1 MDTTT
6 LTERS
11 FPVTERYVRLAGRTA
26 MNDGIRWMIHS
37 ASKAEFILTGT
48 RASVTIAGDGTAA
61 SADGTN
67 YARFAVY
74 IDGVR
79 TMDRLVTK
87 AEETVTVFAS
97 EQEKKVTV
105 SLVKLSEA
113 PLSVFGIR
121 RIDVTASEDIRP
133 VPEKKLK
140 IEFIGDS
147 ITCGYG
153 VDDEDPEHHFSTA
166 TEDATRTYAW
176 KTAAALNADFS
187 CVCYSGHGII
197 SGYTEADE
205 KLLSHL
211 VPPAYEHIGKNNG
224 SAAGFVDVDQPWDFS
239 RFAPDFIVINLGT
252 NDDSY
257 TKDFPDRR
265 EDYTASYAGFLKTV
279 RKNNPQAHIVASL
292 GVMGDRLFPCVRDA
306 VSRYRQETGDSR
318 ITTLRYPPQDGSTG
332 YSADWHPTE
341 ATQEIAARALIG
353 HIRSLL

>member
-1 MDTTT
+1 MDTTI

-11 FPVTERYVRLAGRTA
+11 FPVTEQYVRLTGRTA
-26 MNDGIRWMIHS
+26 VNNGIRWMIHS

-48 RASVTIAGDGTAA
+48 KASVTIAGDGTAA
-61 SADGTN
+61 SADEAA
-67 YARFAVY
+67 YARYAVY

-87 AEETVTVFAS
+87 AEETVEVFAS
-97 EQEKKVTV
+97 EQEREVTV
-105 SLVKLSEA
+105 TVIKLSEA

-121 RIDVTASEDIRP
+121 RIDVTASKDIMP
-133 VPEKKLK
+133 APEKDLK

-176 KTAAALNADFS
+176 KTAEALGADCS

-197 SGYTEADE
+197 SGYTETGE
-205 KLLSHL
+205 KLLTHL

-239 RFAPDFIVINLGT
+239 RFVPEFIVINLGT

-257 TKDFPDRR
+257 AKDIPDRR
-265 EDYTASYAGFLKTV
+265 EDYTASYVAFLKTV
-279 RKNNPQAHIVASL
+279 RKNNPRAHIVASL
-292 GVMGDRLFPCVRDA
+292 GVMGAGLFPCVQDA
-306 VSRYRQETGDSR
+306 VFRYQQETGDGN
-318 ITTLRYPPQDGSTG
+318 ITTLRYPTQDGSAG
-332 YSADWHPTE
+332 YVADWHPTE
-341 ATQEIAARALIG
+341 ATQEIAARVLIG

>member
-6 LTERS
+6 LTHRS
-11 FPVTERYVRLAGRTA
+11 FPVTEQYVRLSGRTA
-26 MNDGIRWMIHS
+26 MNGGVRWMIHS

-48 RASVTIAGDGTAA
+48 KASVTIMGDGTAA
-61 SADGTN
+61 SADGTV

-87 AEETVTVFAS
+87 AEETVEIFAS
-97 EQEKKVTV
+97 EQEREVTV
-105 SLVKLSEA
+105 AVVKLSEA

-121 RIDVTASEDIRP
+121 RIDVTASKDIEP
-133 VPEKKLK
+133 APEKNLK

-153 VDDEDPEHHFSTA
+153 VDDEVPEHHFSTA

-176 KTAAALNADFS
+176 KTAAALNADYSFVS
-187 CVCYSGHGII
+187 FSGHGII
-197 SGYTEADE
+197 SGYTLTEE
-205 KLLSHL
+205 KLLTHL
-211 VPPAYEHIGKNNG
+211 VPPVYEHIGKSNG

-239 RFAPDFIVINLGT
+239 LFVPDFIVINLGT

-257 TKDFPDRR
+257 AKDIPDRR
-265 EDYTASYAGFLKTV
+265 EDYTARYAEFLKTV
-279 RKNNPQAHIVASL
+279 RKNNPRAHIVASL
-292 GVMGDRLFPCVRDA
+292 GVMGDGLFPCVQDA
-306 VSRYRQETGDSR
+306 VFRYQQETGDGN
-318 ITTLRYPPQDGSTG
+318 ITALRYPTQDGSTG
-332 YSADWHPTE
+332 YVADWHPTE
-341 ATQEIAARALIG
+341 ATQEIAAGVLTE